1 MPKITHF
8 EPYDYIS
15 NEAMAQA
22 YLDQARQT
30 GDARLLES
38 ALQDVT
44 AAREKWADAAVAK
57 PVKPSDSSRANL

>member
-1 MPKITHF
+1 
-8 EPYDYIS
+8 
-15 NEAMAQA
+15 MAQA

-57 PVKPSDSSRANL
+57 PVKPSDSSRADL